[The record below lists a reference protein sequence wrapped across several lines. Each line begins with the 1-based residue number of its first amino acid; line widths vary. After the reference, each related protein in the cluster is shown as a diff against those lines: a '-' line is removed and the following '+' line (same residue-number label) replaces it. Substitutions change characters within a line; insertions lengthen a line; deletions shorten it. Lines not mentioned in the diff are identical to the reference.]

1 MSGNRV
7 PNVGMDSLNE
17 TVPSSGPMDV
27 KVSNMP
33 SQERREQLRNWLD
46 AGLREKG
53 KKATD
58 LAVALGITPSRVTE
72 MRQGKRGIKAEEL
85 ATIAQF
91 LGTEP
96 PQSNGEP
103 ANQSLLPLKKH
114 PLTMLK
120 IVGVA
125 EAGAF
130 RQQDMLTQV
139 PETYLQVPPSEAYPS
154 ATHYALLVRGDS
166 MDKRGIFDGD
176 HVSVVDYAEIGAPLK
191 NGTLVHVQRSADGG
205 YIEWTVKEVHAFPD
219 RYELWPQSTNPSHK
233 PYTIPRSNYGA
244 YDPEITILGIV
255 VGVHRKLTF

>member
-7 PNVGMDSLNE
+7 PNVGIDSVYGK
-17 TVPSSGPMDV
+17 VPSSGPMDV

-91 LGTEP
+91 LGSEP
-96 PQSNGEP
+96 PQSIGEP
-103 ANQSLLPLKKH
+103 ANRSALPLKKH
-114 PLTMLK
+114 SLTMLK

-139 PETYLQVPPSEAYPS
+139 PEAFLQVPPSEAFPS
-154 ATHYALLVRGDS
+154 ATHYGLLVRGDS
-166 MDKRGIFDGD
+166 VDKLGILDGD
-176 HVSVVDYAEIGAPLK
+176 HVSVVDYAEIGSALK
-191 NGTLVHVQRSADGG
+191 NGTLVHVQRSTDGG
-205 YIEWTVKEVHAFPD
+205 YIEWTIKEVHAYPD
-219 RYELWPQSTNPSHK
+219 RYELVPRSTNPAHK
-233 PYTIPRSNYGA
+233 PYSIPRSNYGA